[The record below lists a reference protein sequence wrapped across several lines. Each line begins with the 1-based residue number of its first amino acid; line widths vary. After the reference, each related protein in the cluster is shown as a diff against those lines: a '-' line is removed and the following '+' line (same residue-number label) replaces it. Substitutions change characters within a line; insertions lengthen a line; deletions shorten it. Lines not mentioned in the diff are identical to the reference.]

1 MPIKKDVR
9 SRRNVFEEIEDWK
22 LEAKLEDTER
32 YFYHT
37 REISKI
43 ETGKYCYVIGRKGS
57 GKTAISEYLHRKID
71 EKKFSKKLSFKNFPF
86 ADLYQFSNDSYTPP
100 NQYITFWKYVIY
112 SSIAQ
117 LMSKNE
123 NIDGDLRGKL
133 SKIYPD
139 DPLKS
144 LPRTINQWTGGNFDL
159 QVLGTG
165 LKVSPTKT
173 CSENITPWI
182 QRVEVLEDI
191 IGEYLDDSSYYIIF
205 DELDED
211 YKDIIVVERYKK
223 YTELLTSLFKAV
235 QDIKSIFPSKR
246 FCIYPVIFL
255 RNDIYDIISDP
266 DKTKWR
272 DLMVEIEWTND
283 SIQPL
288 LAFRISRAHDPSGE
302 IMSFHDAWNI
312 IFSKDPVGYGNRQ
325 QKRTSMFNYITRS
338 THIRPRD
345 YIRYFQ
351 ACSSEV
357 LSECKDRI
365 SPQMVVKADKAFSNF
380 FRSELED
387 EIHGIL
393 PEIGEILNII
403 SQLKK
408 QTFRYEEFK
417 EQYVK
422 KIRHGVVESRDPEFV
437 LKILFNFSVI
447 GNQPSQLN
455 VQVFRYLD
463 NDARFI
469 TKEAICVH
477 RGLFK
482 ALQIL

>member
-1 MPIKKDVR
+1 MF
-9 SRRNVFEEIEDWK
+9 SEIEDWK

-37 REISKI
+37 KEISSI
-43 ETGKYCYVIGRKGS
+43 ETGKRCYAIGRKGS
-57 GKTAISEYLHRKID
+57 GKTAISEYLHKKAD
-71 EKKFSKKLSFKNFPF
+71 PKKFSKKLTFKNFPF
-86 ADLYQFSNDSYTPP
+86 ADLYKHSNDSYTPP

-117 LMSKNE
+117 LMVKNE
-123 NIDGDLRGKL
+123 NIDGAIREKL
-133 SKIYPD
+133 SKIYAD
-139 DPLKS
+139 DPVKS
-144 LPRTINQWTGGNFDL
+144 LPRTISQWTGGNFDL
-159 QVLGTG
+159 QVFGTG
-165 LKVSPTKT
+165 VKLSPTKSCT
-173 CSENITPWI
+173 DNVTPWI
-182 QRVEVLEDI
+182 DRVEVLEDI
-191 IGEYLDDSSYYIIF
+191 ISKYLDDSSYFIIF

-211 YKDIIVVERYKK
+211 YKDIIVVEQYKK

-235 QDIKSIFPSKR
+235 QDIKAIFPAQR

-255 RNDIYDIISDP
+255 RNDIYDIILDP

-272 DLMVEIEWTND
+272 DLMVEIEWTK
-283 SIQPL
+283 STIQPL
-288 LAFRISRAHDPSGE
+288 LAFRISRAHNPTRD
-302 IMSFHDAWNI
+302 IMTFDEAWKT
-312 IFSKDPVGYGNRQ
+312 IFSKKPVGYGTRQ
-325 QKRTSMFNYITRS
+325 RKSMSIFNYITRS

-345 YIRYFQ
+345 YIRYLQ
-351 ACSSEV
+351 VCSSEANNK
-357 LSECKDRI
+357 SKNKI
-365 SPQMVVKADKAFSNF
+365 SPKMVVNADKAFSNF

-387 EIHGIL
+387 EIHGVL
-393 PEIGEILNII
+393 PEIGEIINII

-408 QTFRYEEFK
+408 QTFKYEEFK
-417 EQYVK
+417 DQYVK
-422 KIRHGVVESRDPEFV
+422 KIKHGTIESRDPEFV
-437 LKILFNFSVI
+437 LKILYNFSVI

-455 VQVFRYLD
+455 IQVFRYMD

>member
-1 MPIKKDVR
+1 MKT
-9 SRRNVFEEIEDWK
+9 NVFEEIEDWK
-22 LEAKLEDTER
+22 LEAKLEDNER

-37 REISKI
+37 REIAKI
-43 ETGKYCYVIGRKGS
+43 ESGKKCYVIGRKGS
-57 GKTAISEYLHRKID
+57 GKTAISEHLHQKID
-71 EKKFSKKLSFKNFPF
+71 PKKFSKKLTFKNFPF
-86 ADLYQFSNDSYTPP
+86 ADLYRYSNDSYNPP

-117 LMSKNE
+117 LMAKNE
-123 NIDGDLRGKL
+123 NIDGILRDKL

-139 DPLKS
+139 DPVQS
-144 LPRTINQWTGGNFDL
+144 LPRTINQWTGGNFDF

-165 LKVSPTKT
+165 LKIAPTKS
-173 CSENITPWI
+173 CAENLTPWI
-182 QRVEVLEDI
+182 QRVEILEDI
-191 IGEYLDDSSYYIIF
+191 IGQYLDDSSYFITF

-211 YKDIIVVERYKK
+211 YKDIIVVEQYRK

-235 QDIKSIFPSKR
+235 QDIKSTFPSNR
-246 FCIYPVIFL
+246 FNIFPVIFL
-255 RNDIYDIISDP
+255 RNDIYDIILDP

-272 DLMVEIEWTND
+272 DLMIEIEWNKST
-283 SIQPL
+283 IQPL
-288 LAFRISRAHDPSGE
+288 IAFRISRAHNPSGS
-302 IMSFHDAWNI
+302 IMSFKNAWDSL
-312 IFSKDPVGYGNRQ
+312 FSRKRVGYGTRQ
-325 QKRTSMFNYITRS
+325 QKTMSIYNYMTRS

-357 LSECKDRI
+357 LNKRLKKI
-365 SPQMVVKADKAFSNF
+365 SPRIVVKADNAFSNF

-387 EIHGIL
+387 EIHGVL
-393 PEIGEILNII
+393 PEIGEVLNII

-422 KIRHGVVESRDPEFV
+422 KIRHSVIEGRDPEFV

-469 TKEAICVH
+469 SKEAICVH